1 MLACE
6 RNVMVVLK
14 LDEEALERDSFSD
27 EELESLA
34 LAADPN
40 APLELDAVPWNFGFG
55 SNLLPEWYMPRPM
68 AGGRGRATRIVIAS
82 LVVGFLVIGAFGLCI
97 TSGFIQW
104 A

>member
-1 MLACE
+1 MLPGE
-6 RNVMVVLK
+6 RNVMNDPKTAPLVHEHDV
-14 LDEEALERDSFSD
+14 FSD

-34 LAADPN
+34 LSADPN

-68 AGGRGRATRIVIAS
+68 ARGRGRGTRIVIAS

-97 TSGFIQW
+97 TSGFIQF